1 MDSVKERIGILGGTF
16 DPIHMGHLIIAEQAR
31 DQYGLDR
38 VLLIPSGHSY
48 FKDHRA
54 QKVLSAQT
62 RLEMTRIA
70 AEGYAPFCVSDI
82 EVNRPGNSYSYE
94 TLEEIAALHPGAALY
109 FIVGADTVC
118 AMRMWKEPARIFRIC
133 TVLAAMREDQVDP
146 VKLEEETA
154 ALKKEFG
161 ARIEPVMIPNIG
173 ISSTDIRKRVGEGK
187 SIHYLVP
194 DPLESYIIEKGIY
207 STVRSAGKGAD
218 T

>member
-1 MDSVKERIGILGGTF
+1 
-16 DPIHMGHLIIAEQAR
+16 
-31 DQYGLDR
+31 
-38 VLLIPSGHSY
+38 
-48 FKDHRA
+48 
-54 QKVLSAQT
+54 
-62 RLEMTRIA
+62 
-70 AEGYAPFCVSDI
+70 
-82 EVNRPGNSYSYE
+82 
-94 TLEEIAALHPGAALY
+94 
-109 FIVGADTVC
+109 
-118 AMRMWKEPARIFRIC
+118 
-133 TVLAAMREDQVDP
+133 MREDQVDP

-207 STVRSAGKGAD
+207 SMVRSAGKGAD